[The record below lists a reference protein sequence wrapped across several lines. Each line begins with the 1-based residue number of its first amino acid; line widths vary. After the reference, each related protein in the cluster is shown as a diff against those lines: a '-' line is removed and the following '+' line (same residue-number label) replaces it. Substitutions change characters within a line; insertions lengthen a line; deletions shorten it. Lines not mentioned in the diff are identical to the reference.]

1 MHSKR
6 RWGRNVTR
14 GHKAEARS
22 LTAVHLYRTPWAPE
36 DFGRG
41 KAPDRSGTRITCDS
55 RLQPSYTA
63 SGDGGGTSPVA
74 TLGGSTV
81 ADCGTTVP
89 YSVVARSLG
98 RGKIPDGSGT
108 RVKHDRVTKGL
119 QPSYTASGDGGGTS
133 SVATRRKHGT
143 TAIIYPVGARGLW
156 ARADP
161 GLKRYWCQA

>member
-1 MHSKR
+1 MEE
-6 RWGRNVTR
+6 N
-14 GHKAEARS
+14 A
-22 LTAVHLYRTPWAPE
+22 PWAPE

-41 KAPDRSGTRITCDS
+41 KTPDWSGTRVTCNS
-55 RLQPSYTA
+55 RFTTQLHSKRRW
-63 SGDGGGTSPVA
+63 GGGRHPWPQ
-74 TLGGSTV
+74 GGSTAV
-81 ADCGTTVP
+81 DCGTAVP

>member
-1 MHSKR
+1 MTRYARAPVFCLLPSLVTD
-6 RWGRNVTR
+6 GRKCSVGAR
-14 GHKAEARS
+14 GLWARK
-22 LTAVHLYRTPWAPE
+22 
-36 DFGRG
+36 D
-41 KAPDRSGTRITCDS
+41 SGLERYS

-89 YSVVARSLG
+89 YSVVARSIG

-119 QPSYTASGDGGGTS
+119 QPSCTASGDGGGTS
-133 SVATRRKHGT
+133 PVATRRKHGT
-143 TAIIYPVGARGLW
+143 TAIIYPVGARRLW